1 MVVRRMCLQVARDWV
16 QACISTECRVTPS
29 GVGKSNVQWLPAD
42 QRQQKPVIMAIQQAH
57 RGSRHVSLHQLTP
70 IASMRTFSNSLFA
83 LLFASLLIVGCGG
96 ESADTSAAAETADQS
111 AEAANSGAIVIEAT
125 DMLQF
130 SVTEFSVTEGEE
142 VTIILKNV
150 GQMAKEMG
158 GHNLVILTEGDVQE
172 FGVAAAS
179 ASATGYI
186 PADME
191 AWVLAHTELLG
202 PGEEATL
209 TFTAPAAGTYD
220 FLCSFPGHFGTMRGV
235 MTVEA
240 AM

>member
-1 MVVRRMCLQVARDWV
+1 
-16 QACISTECRVTPS
+16 
-29 GVGKSNVQWLPAD
+29 
-42 QRQQKPVIMAIQQAH
+42 
-57 RGSRHVSLHQLTP
+57 
-70 IASMRTFSNSLFA
+70 MRTLSNSFFA
-83 LLFASLLIVGCGG
+83 LLFASLLMVGCGG
-96 ESADTSAAAETADQS
+96 ESADTSAADDMAADATEDMAS
-111 AEAANSGAIVIEAT
+111 DAIVIEAN

-130 SVTEFSVTEGEE
+130 SVTEFTVTEGEE
-142 VTIILKNV
+142 VTIVLKNV

-172 FGVAAAS
+172 FGVAAAG
-179 ASATGYI
+179 AADNGYI

-191 AWVLAHTELLG
+191 AWVFAHTELLG

-209 TFTAPAAGTYD
+209 TFTAPAAGTYN

>member
-1 MVVRRMCLQVARDWV
+1 MNIAFWTDQQHSQPVCLHTTSSPPGPR
-16 QACISTECRVTPS
+16 SF
-29 GVGKSNVQWLPAD
+29 
-42 QRQQKPVIMAIQQAH
+42 
-57 RGSRHVSLHQLTP
+57 LHQPTP
-70 IASMRTFSNSLFA
+70 NAPMRTLSNSFFA
-83 LLFASLLIVGCGG
+83 LLFASLFMIGCGG
-96 ESADTSAAAETADQS
+96 ETADTSTAEDTTGQSTDAAAE
-111 AEAANSGAIVIEAT
+111 GAIVIEAT

-142 VTIILKNV
+142 VTIVLKNV

-179 ASATGYI
+179 AAATGYI

-209 TFTAPAAGTYD
+209 TFTAPAAGSYD

-235 MTVEA
+235 MTVEP

>member
-1 MVVRRMCLQVARDWV
+1 
-16 QACISTECRVTPS
+16 
-29 GVGKSNVQWLPAD
+29 
-42 QRQQKPVIMAIQQAH
+42 
-57 RGSRHVSLHQLTP
+57 
-70 IASMRTFSNSLFA
+70 MRTLSNSFFA
-83 LLFASLLIVGCGG
+83 LLFASLLMVGCGG
-96 ESADTSAAAETADQS
+96 ESTDAPADDMAADATEDMAAD
-111 AEAANSGAIVIEAT
+111 AIVIEAN

-130 SVTEFSVTEGEE
+130 TVTEFTVTEGEE

-158 GHNLVILTEGDVQE
+158 GHNLVILSEGDVQE
-172 FGVAAAS
+172 FGVAAAG
-179 ASATGYI
+179 AADTEYI
-186 PADME
+186 PAAME